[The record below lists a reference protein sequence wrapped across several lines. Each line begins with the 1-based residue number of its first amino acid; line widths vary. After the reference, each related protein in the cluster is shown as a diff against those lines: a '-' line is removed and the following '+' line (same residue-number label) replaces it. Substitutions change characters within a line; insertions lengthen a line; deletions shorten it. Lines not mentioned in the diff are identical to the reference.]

1 MLVLKFVSVNQ
12 NAMDLTYPII
22 LLVVLIL
29 GPLILTL
36 ANKQDS
42 RTKRNL
48 KIGFFILLL
57 LELTSGF
64 FNWESFSGTGQ
75 SGFALTLDYPSS
87 LLGLFFAIVLIQM
100 ILLFIPKRTA
110 HLAAVVLNFIN
121 TAVFFVG
128 VISVSGLIGKQV
140 VSLWSIGVIFAVLIG
155 NVVGLVWINKDNTLT
170 KN

>member
-29 GPLILTL
+29 SPFVLTL

-57 LELTSGF
+57 FELASGL
-64 FNWESFSGTGQ
+64 FNWESFSGAGQ
-75 SGFALTLDYPSS
+75 SGFTLSFTYPTS
-87 LLGLFFAIVLIQM
+87 LLGLFFAIALVQM
-100 ILLFIPKRTA
+100 ILLLIPKRTA

-121 TAVFFVG
+121 TVVFFVG
-128 VISVSGLIGKQV
+128 VILVSGAIGKQI

-155 NVVGLVWINKDNTLT
+155 NVVGLVWINKDNTLA
-170 KN
+170 KS